1 MVGFVFT
8 GGGRAGQGPT
18 SQSGGSLSQ
27 KQGGIDPKDTG
38 PSWLG
43 PGGGNGNLLQYS
55 CWENPMDRRV
65 CQAIVHEVSKSWTR
79 LRN

>member
-1 MVGFVFT
+1 VGQRAGKCPSCQPPPRRGGLRSGLKEDLGMVGFVFT

-43 PGGGNGNLLQYS
+43 AGGS
-55 CWENPMDRRV
+55 
-65 CQAIVHEVSKSWTR
+65 S
-79 LRN
+79 